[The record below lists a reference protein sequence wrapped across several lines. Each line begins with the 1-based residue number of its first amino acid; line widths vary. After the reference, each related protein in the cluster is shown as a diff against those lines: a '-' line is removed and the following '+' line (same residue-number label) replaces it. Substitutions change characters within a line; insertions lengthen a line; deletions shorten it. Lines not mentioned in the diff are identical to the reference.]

1 MPQHDAQVPDRNH
14 ARSLAGR
21 PRGRRLPV
29 DALRPAGAERRG
41 LDLAL
46 RSPLVPGPRPG
57 GDDDTRGDR
66 RARRRRDPLLHHPRG
81 AAGGRPEGAG
91 PRDGGGTA
99 GARGSLRPPDQLRDR
114 GHRGGRVRHG
124 PAAYSARARG
134 RGDHAA
140 MHRVRPG
147 GPSGGPCRGIRQGR
161 RVQVHPAPALPAGS
175 HARPARVHGR
185 AGLPGVPPP
194 LSFGSSRPPR
204 PYTAGMPRLAALA
217 LASLVALS
225 GCSLITLDLQPKIRP
240 LEEETVEGKGTSKI
254 RLLARSGM
262 LAEAVATFSIGAPPP
277 KVPLLA
283 RVREEL
289 RKAEDDERVKALIV
303 RINSPG
309 GTITASD
316 ILYHELLAFKTRK
329 KVPVIAA
336 IMDVGASGGYYAALA
351 ADTIVVN
358 PTTITGSIG
367 VVMITVNAQGLLEK
381 IRAAPLAIKSG
392 PMKDAGS
399 PFRSLTHP
407 ERAVFQGIIDEM
419 YGRFVSLIALSRK
432 MPEDR
437 VRGFA
442 DGRVYTADQALRM
455 GLVDRI
461 GYLEDVVALA
471 KERAGLDQA
480 KGIMYHRPKENRAHV
495 YSLTPTPSTAESTL
509 AQFAPALAG
518 GGPRFL
524 YLWWP

>member
-1 MPQHDAQVPDRNH
+1 M
-14 ARSLAGR
+14 
-21 PRGRRLPV
+21 
-29 DALRPAGAERRG
+29 LRP
-41 LDLAL
+41 
-46 RSPLVPGPRPG
+46 
-57 GDDDTRGDR
+57 
-66 RARRRRDPLLHHPRG
+66 
-81 AAGGRPEGAG
+81 
-91 PRDGGGTA
+91 
-99 GARGSLRPPDQLRDR
+99 
-114 GHRGGRVRHG
+114 
-124 PAAYSARARG
+124 
-134 RGDHAA
+134 
-140 MHRVRPG
+140 
-147 GPSGGPCRGIRQGR
+147 
-161 RVQVHPAPALPAGS
+161 
-175 HARPARVHGR
+175 
-185 AGLPGVPPP
+185 
-194 LSFGSSRPPR
+194 
-204 PYTAGMPRLAALA
+204 AALA
-217 LASLVALS
+217 LAGLMTLS
-225 GCSLITLDLQPKIRP
+225 GCSLVTLDFQPKIRP

-254 RLLARSGM
+254 LLLDLSG
-262 LAEAVATFSIGAPPP
+262 LLSEDVPGFSIGAPPP
-277 KVPLLA
+277 RVPLLA

-289 RKAEDDERVKALIV
+289 RKAEEDERVKALIV

-316 ILYHELLAFKTRK
+316 ILYHELLAFKARK

-381 IRAAPLAIKSG
+381 IGVAPLAIKSG

-399 PFRSLTHP
+399 PFRPLTDA

-419 YGRFVSLIALSRK
+419 YGRFVGLIAQSRR
-432 MPEDR
+432 MSEDR

-442 DGRVYTADQALRM
+442 DGRVYTADQALKL

-480 KGIMYHRPKENRAHV
+480 KVIMYHRPKEYRANI
-495 YSLTPTPSTAESTL
+495 YSLTPPPSNAESTL
-509 AQFAPALAG
+509 AQFAAALGG